1 MVAAWSA
8 ILCRRLS
15 SSRDGQACQP
25 RRRDLGARRAKL
37 EEERALTALLI
48 AAVEGPALRS
58 AQNCAACSAMQTA
71 EDFFGISPTPSR
83 SDPAGSATS
92 SPLYAR
98 VHRFRQ
104 RSGSRR
110 NPASPSPLTTPALA
124 RASQNVGGSL
134 VPQSQPPPPDGAQ
147 LTEAAEKCDLARVRK
162 LLAAGANVQ
171 AKDAYSCTA
180 LHHACM
186 HAHYACMHTM
196 HAFTYTVFWCPAPL
210 IARPASPPRL
220 WPLACIAPAAC
231 MHACMR
237 ARARMHA

>member
-1 MVAAWSA
+1 
-8 ILCRRLS
+8 
-15 SSRDGQACQP
+15 
-25 RRRDLGARRAKL
+25 
-37 EEERALTALLI
+37 
-48 AAVEGPALRS
+48 
-58 AQNCAACSAMQTA
+58 MQTA

-124 RASQNVGGSL
+124 RASQNLGGSL
-134 VPQSQPPPPDGAQ
+134 VPQSQPPPPDGAL

-186 HAHYACMHTM
+186 HAHYE
-196 HAFTYTVFWCPAPL
+196 
-210 IARPASPPRL
+210 IARILIGAGADVDERSSDGWSAL
-220 WPLACIAPAAC
+220 
-231 MHACMR
+231 H
-237 ARARMHA
+237 